1 MTRTRNR
8 PELLLPA
15 GEMASVI
22 AAVQNGADAVYL
34 GGVRFSARQNAKNFD
49 EAALEEAVSYC
60 HARGVKV
67 YQTLNTLIFDGQ
79 MPLVRESIRLACR
92 LGIDALIV
100 QDWGVLALA
109 RETAPELLLHAST
122 QMTVHT
128 PAGAQMLKEMGAS
141 RVVLARELSEQ
152 EIREIVQQVEIE
164 TEVFV
169 HGALCMSVSGQCY
182 LSGMIGGRSGN
193 RGNCAGT
200 CRLPFSADGKP
211 GHALSLKDL
220 CLAGQVE
227 RLAEIGVTSLKVE
240 GRMKRPE
247 YVAAAAA
254 AYSNAAEGEAP
265 DLDTLQAVFS
275 RSGFTNGYFTAQR
288 GREMFGFRQKEDVLA
303 ATGSLLK
310 SLENSYRK
318 EKGRIPLSWELELQA
333 GRPARLAGQ
342 DGDGFRAEAAG
353 PIPEPARNRPASRES
368 LARSLGK
375 LGGSIFWMQGCRI
388 QLDEGLMLPVSALN
402 DLRRQVCAGIQAQRE
417 QKRPHPFREEI
428 PLDAL
433 AASRQ
438 PSDQAPR
445 LRARF
450 ARFSQ
455 LSPETLNG
463 LDYYSLPLDEVCGHS
478 AELFP
483 DRNRLLV
490 EPDRVCFGREPEI
503 RARLAELRAE
513 GFSQLLCGNIAH
525 VKLARELGWDAFG
538 GVFLN
543 CSNSLSAAE
552 LARLGV
558 RDLTLSFEL
567 NRADLLRLAAPVP
580 RGFLGYGRLPL
591 MVFRNCPV
599 RSHFSCRDC
608 SSSRALTDRMGKIFP
623 VICGRKQY
631 AELLNCHP
639 LELSDRLD
647 EFQGMDSCTL
657 YFTVESR
664 EQVQAVLE
672 RYRSALPPE
681 GEFTRGLYFRNV

>member
-152 EIREIVQQVEIE
+152 EIREIVRQVEIE

-275 RSGFTNGYFTAQR
+275 RSGFTNGYFTVQR

-303 ATGSLLK
+303 ATANDAWESYALDLPEDTANIGSPMKPSAELVLGAEPDLVIAS
-310 SLENSYRK
+310 SLSPSN
-318 EKGRIPLSWELELQA
+318 LELQETFQ
-333 GRPARLAGQ
+333 R
-342 DGDGFRAEAAG
+342 
-353 PIPEPARNRPASRES
+353 
-368 LARSLGK
+368 
-375 LGGSIFWMQGCRI
+375 
-388 QLDEGLMLPVSALN
+388 
-402 DLRRQVCAGIQAQRE
+402 AGIPAAYFDVSSFQDY
-417 QKRPHPFREEI
+417 
-428 PLDAL
+428 LDL
-433 AASRQ
+433 
-438 PSDQAPR
+438 
-445 LRARF
+445 L
-450 ARFSQ
+450 
-455 LSPETLNG
+455 
-463 LDYYSLPLDEVCGHS
+463 
-478 AELFP
+478 ELFT
-483 DRNRLLV
+483 V
-490 EPDRVCFGREPEI
+490 FVIGRRI
-503 RARLAELRAE
+503 
-513 GFSQLLCGNIAH
+513 
-525 VKLARELGWDAFG
+525 
-538 GVFLN
+538 
-543 CSNSLSAAE
+543 
-552 LARLGV
+552 
-558 RDLTLSFEL
+558 
-567 NRADLLRLAAPVP
+567 
-580 RGFLGYGRLPL
+580 
-591 MVFRNCPV
+591 M
-599 RSHFSCRDC
+599 
-608 SSSRALTDRMGKIFP
+608 
-623 VICGRKQY
+623 
-631 AELLNCHP
+631 
-639 LELSDRLD
+639 
-647 EFQGMDSCTL
+647 
-657 YFTVESR
+657 
-664 EQVQAVLE
+664 
-672 RYRSALPPE
+672 
-681 GEFTRGLYFRNV
+681 